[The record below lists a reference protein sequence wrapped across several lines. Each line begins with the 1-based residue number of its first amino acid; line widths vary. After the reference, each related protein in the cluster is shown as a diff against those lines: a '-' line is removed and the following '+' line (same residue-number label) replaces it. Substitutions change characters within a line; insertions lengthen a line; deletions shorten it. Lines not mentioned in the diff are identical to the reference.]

1 MTDLSTHLS
10 GNRYPGRGILY
21 ARIRSGAHVVAYFL
35 TGRSPASRE
44 RTLHI
49 AGDDL
54 VVAPSAA
61 AGHDPL
67 RHYTAAENAGDWLVV
82 GNGEQVTQVADR
94 VRAGAPAQLALGDLE
109 YEPDPPIHTSR
120 VTALVSRDGGRVGV
134 LGAARRSRGGGR
146 AAADVMTLTVRD
158 LAPGDAVLLTTYDS
172 DGDSVA
178 TAAPY
183 VECGIAAEHADG
195 LLDEIWAALNPK
207 LRIAAA
213 VLDPAEGPAGALLR
227 AD

>member
-1 MTDLSTHLS
+1 MTELTTHLS
-10 GNRYPGRGILY
+10 GNRYPGRGVLY
-21 ARIRSGAHVVAYFL
+21 ARVRSGALVVAYFL
-35 TGRSPASRE
+35 PGRSPASRE

-49 AGDDL
+49 AGDNII
-54 VVAPSAA
+54 VAPSAA
-61 AGHDPL
+61 TGHDPL

-82 GNGEQVTQVADR
+82 GNGEQVSQVADR
-94 VRAGAPAQLALGDLE
+94 VRAGVPAQLALGDLE

-120 VTALVSRDGGRVGV
+120 ITALVSRDGGQVGV
-134 LGAARRSRGGGR
+134 LGAARRTRRGR
-146 AAADVMTLTVRD
+146 REAADVMTLIVRD

-183 VECGIAAEHADG
+183 VECDVAAEHPDG

-213 VLDPAEGPAGALLR
+213 VLDPSEGPAGALLR

>member
-1 MTDLSTHLS
+1 MTDLSTYLS

-21 ARIRSGAHVVAYFL
+21 ARVRSGDNVIAYFL

-54 VVAPSAA
+54 VVAPSNASD
-61 AGHDPL
+61 HDPL

-120 VTALVSRDGGRVGV
+120 ITALVSRDGGREGV
-134 LGAARRSRGGGR
+134 LGAARRSRAGGR
-146 AAADVMTLTVRD
+146 EAADVMTLTVRD
-158 LAPGDAVLLTTYDS
+158 LAPGDAVLLTTYES

-178 TAAPY
+178 TAVPY
-183 VECGIAAEHADG
+183 VECAVAAEHADG
-195 LLDEIWAALNPK
+195 LLDEIWVALNPK

-213 VLDPAEGPAGALLR
+213 VLDPAEGPTGALLR